1 MQQWPPP
8 AKGCVRLDWADAGA
22 GSRKQKANNRKNT
35 EEGAEN
41 IISRDAVTI
50 VQVSFQIDI

>member
-1 MQQWPPP
+1 M
-8 AKGCVRLDWADAGA
+8 RLGWADAGA
-22 GSRKQKANNRKNT
+22 GARKQKANNRKNM